1 MNWLTV
7 TRDGDVIINL
17 PSFYYRSRNYGY
29 CMFEHKLEGETF
41 IEFDNKHSI
50 EILSNTKEVYLE
62 ICLNDR
68 PRLQLSLPY

>member
-17 PSFYYRSRNYGY
+17 PSFYYRSRNLGY
-29 CMFEHKLEGETF
+29 CKYEDKLEGHTL
-41 IEFDNKHSI
+41 IEFDNKHYIDIS
-50 EILSNTKEVYLE
+50 SNTKEVYLE
-62 ICLNDR
+62 ICLNNR